1 MQLGVTFATFA
12 TDTDAFSNFD
22 MGTGTDADTI
32 AIGANSFSGSTFG
45 TANSLLCKLSIY
57 LSIYQ
62 AIYLSICLHNIIL
75 PSLLPFMSTLSN

>member
-57 LSIYQ
+57 LSIYLSSYLP
-62 AIYLSICLHNIIL
+62 IYL
-75 PSLLPFMSTLSN
+75 FA